1 MSIKNIIAIGSAKGG
16 VGKSSIS
23 ASVALHLSKE
33 YSVGILDADIYGPNQ
48 HLLFDIIEKPS
59 FIKSNE
65 RKLLKP
71 IIKKNIQFSSVGFL
85 LEEEKA
91 GMWRGPILSSIIK
104 QLFFS
109 THWSHLD
116 FLLIDMPPG
125 TGDAYLTVLKD
136 INIDNFI
143 LVASNNKLSISDSLK
158 TLTMV
163 KKFNI
168 NVLGYIE
175 NNIIT
180 NTQSENKNIFNLEK
194 IHHLGSVNFNSK
206 IYNFDTNHVSDDII
220 AVSENI
226 LSTINKI

>member
-1 MSIKNIIAIGSAKGG
+1 MSIKNIISIGSAKGG

-71 IIKKNIQFSSVGFL
+71 IIKKNIQFSSAGFL

-143 LVASNNKLSISDSLK
+143 LVTSNNKLSISDSLK

-194 IHHLGSVNFNSK
+194 INHLGSVNFDSK